1 MAQYIDKD
9 TLVSEIEKL
18 MNNYSELP
26 TRNPY
31 EDGLKDGRL
40 IGYKDALY
48 KINSL
53 ESKEVDL
60 EKEVIDWWNA
70 HYSIKDYPFEGH
82 AGHYLENSTV
92 IEIAKHF
99 FEFGLKVKGE

>member
-1 MAQYIDKD
+1 MAQYIDKSA
-9 TLVSEIEKL
+9 LVAEIEKL

-26 TRNPY
+26 TRNDY

-53 ESKEVDL
+53 EVKDMNL
-60 EKEVIDWWNA
+60 EKE
-70 HYSIKDYPFEGH
+70 KD
-82 AGHYLENSTV
+82 
-92 IEIAKHF
+92 
-99 FEFGLKVKGE
+99 